1 MGHLT
6 YGNTAERIEL
16 DDQTLTHLRTV
27 AMTKLRRNESFPLTL
42 AMRDG
47 AVETLWVHA
56 SIPLRIAM
64 DRPAAIDR
72 TLVTAMMN
80 AAGSAAGLDLTRD
93 EFASAVSQR
102 PSLHA
107 VGA

>member
-6 YGNTAERIEL
+6 YGNTAERIEI
-16 DDQTLTHLRTV
+16 DDRTLTHLRMV

-42 AMRDG
+42 AMDDG

-64 DRPAAIDR
+64 DRPSAIDR
-72 TLVTAMMN
+72 ALVTAMMN
-80 AAGSAAGLDLTRD
+80 AAGSGGGLDLTRD
-93 EFASAVSQR
+93 EFAPAVSVR
-102 PSLHA
+102 TPLHA
-107 VGA
+107 MSA

>member
-6 YGNTAERIEL
+6 YGNTAEHIEI
-16 DDQTLTHLRTV
+16 DDRTLTHLRMV

-42 AMRDG
+42 AMDDG

-64 DRPAAIDR
+64 DRPSEIDR
-72 TLVTAMMN
+72 ALVTAMMN
-80 AAGSAAGLDLTRD
+80 AAGSAGGLDLTRD
-93 EFASAVSQR
+93 EFAVAVSTR
-102 PSLHA
+102 PPLHA
-107 VGA
+107 MSA